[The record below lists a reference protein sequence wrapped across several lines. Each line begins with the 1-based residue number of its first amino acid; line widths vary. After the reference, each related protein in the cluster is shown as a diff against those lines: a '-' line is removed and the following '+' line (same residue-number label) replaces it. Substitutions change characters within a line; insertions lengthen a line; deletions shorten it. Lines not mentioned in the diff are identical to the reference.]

1 MTDHLTELEQMLEDA
16 LAPDVPELHAWLAS
30 DRTAGDVIGGL
41 PEQMRE
47 PEDRD
52 EPPPWE
58 IDGERTAAWCARR
71 LTRAEAERAAAKAE
85 ANRLRAL
92 AAEYEDRV
100 ARRTER
106 TIGYFTDR
114 LRAWH
119 DGILAEQPRRLT
131 VDLPGFQLKRRAGA
145 VSTEVTDPEALTA
158 WLTDRDDD
166 TTFLDYPDPSIKK
179 KALKDT
185 FAGKVTTDPGTYP
198 AVDEATGEVVPGV
211 TFIRAVPSETLH
223 PVAPVDAEGKPA

>member
-1 MTDHLTELEQMLEDA
+1 MTDPTELDQMLDQA
-16 LAPDVPELHAWLAS
+16 LAPEHPELHAWLEGEARV
-30 DRTAGDVIGGL
+30 DDA
-41 PEQMRE
+41 E
-47 PEDRD
+47 D
-52 EPPPWE
+52 EPADPPEWRVKGPRE
-58 IDGERTAAWCARR
+58 AAWCARR
-71 LTRAEAERAAAKAE
+71 IGIAEREIADAEAIAAAMRAQADEYVARVKRRNERSMAYFLG
-85 ANRLRAL
+85 RLRL
-92 AAEYEDRV
+92 
-100 ARRTER
+100 
-106 TIGYFTDR
+106 
-114 LRAWH
+114 WH
-119 DGILAEQPRRLT
+119 DGILAERPRALT
-131 VDLPGFQLKRRAGA
+131 VDLPGYQLKRRAGS